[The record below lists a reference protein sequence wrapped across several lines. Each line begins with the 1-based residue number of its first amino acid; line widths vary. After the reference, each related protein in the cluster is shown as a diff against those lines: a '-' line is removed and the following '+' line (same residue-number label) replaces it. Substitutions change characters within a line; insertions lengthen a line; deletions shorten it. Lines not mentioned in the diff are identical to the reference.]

1 MARYFIWAGEQM
13 YEGLHGIETRRV
25 VECSSYE
32 NACGWAQ
39 EMSFEVIE
47 SYCEDEYRDMVD
59 DEVNRDDYDT
69 EDEYEE
75 AFDER
80 LGGLKCENTC
90 WIVTEVDEEKASGIS
105 TQELDRMFCWDPD
118 ETIKKYGK
126 PDED

>member
-25 VECSSYE
+25 VECPSYE
-32 NACGWAQ
+32 SACDWAQ

-80 LGGLKCENTC
+80 LGGLKCENIC

-118 ETIKKYGK
+118 GTIEKYGK
-126 PDED
+126 PEEE